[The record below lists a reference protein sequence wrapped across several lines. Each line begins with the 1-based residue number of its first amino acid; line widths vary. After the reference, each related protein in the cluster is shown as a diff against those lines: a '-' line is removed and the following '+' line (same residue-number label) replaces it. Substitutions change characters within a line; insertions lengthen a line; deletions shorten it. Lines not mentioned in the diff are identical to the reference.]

1 MRDPYTTLG
10 DALVS
15 AARRQEQGVLA
26 RGGFRAWLARHTR
39 ALIAAAIVTL
49 SGGAVALAATGVL
62 SGAPVKP
69 EPQQSATAGNGLP
82 VGGSDVGLVVAAPD
96 PAGGLPWG
104 ARVFNTTR
112 GQVCIQVG
120 LIRDGKLGVLGQ
132 DSVFGDDGRFH
143 ALPADALPPGYGG
156 AAAQVECVGSGQTV
170 IFEDANADRSGMRL
184 IPEEFGPPG
193 QRRVPPVSDRR
204 ALAYGLLGPHGV
216 SVTYRTP
223 AGSRTVPV
231 SGRDGAFLIVQ
242 PPGTFK
248 SSSLVGGSI
257 GGRAQPG
264 SVMVVGPTYGPR
276 TPRLISAATFRFGAR
291 LCSQGS
297 GAPVAQRCPQRRARG
312 PRRPYEPTRSLGEPV
327 GLRLVAQSP
336 QTCRAAF
343 LLTPCYRAVV
353 SFTAPYAVTRAG
365 ADYTVNG
372 AARCPV
378 GGRPETGWGIERDVR
393 RHERIRTP
401 SLGLFVYTARCAA
414 HESFTV
420 VYLNPEGPSRF
431 APHESVIVGRVK
443 LSEARLPSAPR
454 TGG

>member
-1 MRDPYTTLG
+1 MRDPYTSLG
-10 DALVS
+10 EALVS
-15 AARRQEQGVLA
+15 AAHRQERSDRA
-26 RGGFRAWLARHTR
+26 TSGFRAWLSRHAR
-39 ALIAAAIVTL
+39 ALIGAAIVTL

-69 EPQQSATAGNGLP
+69 EPRQSATAGNGLP
-82 VGGSDVGLVVAAPD
+82 VGGSNAGLVIAVSD

-104 ARVFNTTR
+104 ARVFHTTR

-120 LIRDGKLGVLGQ
+120 RVRDGKLGELGE
-132 DSVFGDDGRFH
+132 DSAFGDDRRFH

-156 AAAQVECVGSGQTV
+156 AAAQVECVSSGQTV

-184 IPEEFGPPG
+184 IPEEFGAPG
-193 QRRVPPVSDRR
+193 QRRVPPVSHRR
-204 ALAYGLLGPHGV
+204 ALAYGLLGPHAV

-223 AGSRTVPV
+223 AGLRTVPV

-248 SSSLVGGSI
+248 NSSLVGGSV
-257 GGRAQPG
+257 GGRAQPD
-264 SVMVVGPTYGPR
+264 SVTVVMPNVGPQGP
-276 TPRLISAATFRFGAR
+276 PLLSAATFRFGAG

-297 GAPVAQRCPQRRARG
+297 GAPVTRRCPQKPAPQSRRR
-312 PRRPYEPTRSLGEPV
+312 YEPTRSLGAPV
-327 GLRLVAQSP
+327 GLKLLLQSP
-336 QTCRAAF
+336 RACRRAF
-343 LLTPCYRAVV
+343 LLTPCYRAEVT
-353 SFTAPYAVTRAG
+353 FTAPYAVTRAG
-365 ADYTVNG
+365 ADYTVDG

-378 GGRPETGWGIERDVR
+378 GGRPETGWGIERDIR
-393 RHERIRTP
+393 RHELIRTA

-431 APHESVIVGRVK
+431 APHESVIVGKVK
-443 LSEARLPSAPR
+443 LSEAQLPHVRR

>member
-1 MRDPYTTLG
+1 MRDPYASLG
-10 DALVS
+10 EALVS
-15 AARRQEQGVLA
+15 AAHRQEQGGPA
-26 RGGFRAWLARHTR
+26 TGGFRAWLSRHAR
-39 ALIAAAIVTL
+39 ALIGAAVVTL

-82 VGGSDVGLVVAAPD
+82 VGGANAGLVIAVPD

-104 ARVFNTTR
+104 ARVFHTTR

-120 LIRDGKLGVLGQ
+120 RVRDGKLGVLGQ

-156 AAAQVECVGSGQTV
+156 AAAQVECVSSGQTV

-193 QRRVPPVSDRR
+193 QRRVPPVSHRR
-204 ALAYGLLGPHGV
+204 ALAYGLLGPHAV

-223 AGSRTVPV
+223 SGLRTFPA
-231 SGRDGAFLIVQ
+231 SGREGAFLVVQ

-248 SSSLVGGSI
+248 NSSLVGGSVA
-257 GGRAQPG
+257 GRAQPG
-264 SVMVVGPTYGPR
+264 SVTVVGPTYGPKSP
-276 TPRLISAATFRFGAR
+276 TLVSAATFRFGPR

-312 PRRPYEPTRSLGEPV
+312 SRHPYLPTRSLGAPV
-327 GLRLVAQSP
+327 GLKLLRQSSRA
-336 QTCRAAF
+336 CRAAF
-343 LLTPCYRAVV
+343 LLTPCYRAEV

-365 ADYTVNG
+365 ADYTING

-378 GGRPETGWGIERDVR
+378 GGRPETGWAIERDIR
-393 RHERIRTP
+393 RDERIRTP
-401 SLGLFVYTARCAA
+401 SLGLFVYTPRCAA

-431 APHESVIVGRVK
+431 APHESVIVGKVK
-443 LSEARLPSAPR
+443 LSEAQFPRAPR
-454 TGG
+454 NGG